1 MFMGSMNGTMAK
13 IEYTDYTTTL
23 KEATSVNAKDT
34 AAMDAEWGMAGN
46 RLFIAGSA
54 GDTIDEWHCT
64 TDYDASTCTYNS
76 EVDISA
82 KETVI
87 GGMAW
92 NLDGTRL
99 FYVGSN
105 GDTAD
110 EWHCTTGYDVST
122 CTYNSELDI
131 SAKDTVPTDMAW
143 SQTGHRLFISGTAG
157 DSVDEWACSTV
168 FDVSTCTYGSELD
181 ISAKETDAS
190 GIAFGNNGKYLYTV
204 GFNGDT
210 VDEWRCTGDYDVST
224 CAFYAELSVAA
235 AETDATDIS
244 FNPDGTRMYIT
255 GDAGN
260 DVTEYDLG
268 CAWDLDGCTV
278 KSHFSSADEG
288 EVNEYPWLTE
298 GILLDLEPDRV
309 LDTTDST
316 PNVKLQP
323 GDTITIT
330 LNIQDDAG
338 ADTIRHVSMHTNF
351 GEKPGDM
358 NNFYANN
365 YNAQGETSQSFYE
378 WSPSHDDVAYDYDN
392 TIEWKNVS
400 GYITNADYSELTKDR
415 ISISVGDLINEAPN
429 TTQERLAIAFTATF
443 NENMSKSDL
452 TVELTDSDFV
462 KVRLTLPF
470 TIQVGTPDATFE
482 DVMGQTNP
490 GYKFI
495 PLIDE
500 SMAHKSIQQWIE
512 PSTGMTD
519 TEFTQLLGIQGTE
532 LPSWVKDHLAQ
543 WVVEDKIDLAVMI
556 IAVEHLINL

>member
-1 MFMGSMNGTMAK
+1 MGSMNSSMAK

-54 GDTIDEWHCT
+54 GNTIDEWHCT
-64 TDYDASTCTYNS
+64 VDYDASTCTYNS

-190 GIAFGNNGKYLYTV
+190 GIAFGNNGKHLYTV

-224 CAFYAELSVAA
+224 CTYYTEHSVNSE
-235 AETDATDIS
+235 ETDPTDIS

-278 KSHFSSADEG
+278 KSHSSSADDE
-288 EVNEYPWLTE
+288 EMNDYPWLTE
-298 GILLDLEPDRV
+298 GILLDLNPSSRTV
-309 LDTTDST
+309 DTSVSM
-316 PNVKLQP
+316 PHVQLEQ
-323 GDTITIT
+323 GDTIAIT
-330 LNIQDDAG
+330 LNIQDDTG
-338 ADTIRHVSMHTNF
+338 ADSIKQVSMHTNF
-351 GEKPGDM
+351 GERPSDM
-358 NNFYANN
+358 NLYYANN
-365 YNAQGETSQSFYE
+365 FNNEGETSQSFYH
-378 WSPSHDDVAYDYDN
+378 WFPSQDGVAYGYDN
-392 TIEWKNVS
+392 TIEWKQVS
-400 GYITNADYSELTKDR
+400 GYLTSSDYTTLTKDR
-415 ISISVGDLINEAPN
+415 ISISVGDLIHEAS
-429 TTQERLAIAFTATF
+429 TSLEERLAITFTATF
-443 NENMSKSDL
+443 NENMPKSNL
-452 TVELTDSDFV
+452 TVKMVDKDYSAAV
-462 KVRLTLPF
+462 VTLPF
-470 TIQVGTPDATFE
+470 TIQVGNPDATFE
-482 DVMGQTNP
+482 DVMGKNP

-495 PLIDE
+495 PLVDE
-500 SMAHKSIQQWIE
+500 STTFKSIEQWIE
-512 PSTGMTD
+512 PSSGMTD
-519 TEFTQLLGIQGTE
+519 KEFTQLLGIQETE

-556 IAVEHLINL
+556 IAVEHLMNL